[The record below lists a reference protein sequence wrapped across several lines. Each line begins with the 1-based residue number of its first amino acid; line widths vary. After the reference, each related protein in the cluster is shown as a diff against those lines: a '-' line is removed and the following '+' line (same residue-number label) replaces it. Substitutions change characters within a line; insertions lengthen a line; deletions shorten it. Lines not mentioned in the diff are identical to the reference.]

1 MWPGESS
8 GRNIFK
14 PKAKGKERIKMTN
27 FEDRRRTKVY
37 NRSSRRKKKRN
48 SLKRGSNFKKTALS

>member
-14 PKAKGKERIKMTN
+14 PKAKGKERIKIAD
-27 FEDRRRTKVY
+27 FEDRRRTNVY
-37 NRSSRRKKKRN
+37 NSSRRKKKKEQIEERQ
-48 SLKRGSNFKKTALS
+48 

>member
-14 PKAKGKERIKMTN
+14 TKAKGKERIKTTD
-27 FEDRRRTKVY
+27 FEDRRRTNMY
-37 NRSSRRKKKRN
+37 NRGSRRKK
-48 SLKRGSNFKKTALS
+48 RGID

>member
-14 PKAKGKERIKMTN
+14 PKAKGKERIKITD
-27 FEDRRRTKVY
+27 FEDRRTNVY
-37 NRSSRRKKKRN
+37 NRGSRRGKK
-48 SLKRGSNFKKTALS
+48 GID